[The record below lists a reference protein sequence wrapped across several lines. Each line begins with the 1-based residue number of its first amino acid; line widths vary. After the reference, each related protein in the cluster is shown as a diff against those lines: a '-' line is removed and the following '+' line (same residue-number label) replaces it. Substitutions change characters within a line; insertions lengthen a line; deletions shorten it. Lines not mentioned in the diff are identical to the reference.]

1 MTLKG
6 GYVLVDCSGLD
17 LTKAEATSLSGIW
30 KKAKDALASDKPI
43 VAANCIYGTGVNVSP
58 VTCFGFYLASDE
70 ICIVGATLHIHIT
83 DDDKYKVLDVAA
95 S

>member
-1 MTLKG
+1 MISKG

-17 LTKAEATSLSGIW
+17 LTQTSATSLSGIW
-30 KKAKDALASDKPI
+30 NKAKNALASGKPI
-43 VAANCIYGTGVNVSP
+43 VASNCIYGEGVAVSP

-83 DDDKYKVLDVAA
+83 DNDKYRVLDVAA